1 MIELDFSLM
10 KELFKKEILPLLQ
23 FYEMVVNDKTYS

>member
-23 FYEMVVNDKTYS
+23 FCEMVVNDKAI